1 MTYRMEA
8 DGSARLSE
16 RHLAKPGSF
25 PKSLAAKP
33 PFWNRPVL
41 RVRRP
46 VVGGSGN
53 GGCWIEPA
61 ILGHERERRVCPN
74 PKRCAPGE
82 SDQNT
87 PFPIRAGYV
96 GSRRKAVGWAARQWR
111 GSTRLFT
118 AIHGSRSAAGR
129 CVGSHLP
136 RNQQTFGG
144 YRDYLFP
151 WVSIFGSVS
160 VRSV

>member
-96 GSRRKAVGWAARQWR
+96 GSRRKLSVGRRDNGGAQRAYSPPFMAREALLEDVWGVTCPETSR
-111 GSTRLFT
+111 RSEATETICFLGSASSDR
-118 AIHGSRSAAGR
+118 
-129 CVGSHLP
+129 
-136 RNQQTFGG
+136 
-144 YRDYLFP
+144 
-151 WVSIFGSVS
+151 
-160 VRSV
+160 